1 MRTHEG
7 SILISLKPTPMK
19 SILSALSLLT
29 IVTSVA
35 MAQTTTISFHN
46 IEVESYRFP
55 GTTDLANL
63 TLTIDTSTLTGATS
77 GEVAY
82 VTSWELEM
90 TRYYTSDLW
99 VDVDDT
105 LPATIFAQGSNYMSV
120 NANDDSLSFAL
131 EYQYSGDSPG
141 TYSNGVGDPRVSVTI
156 SLISGGS
163 DFLSTNNNAIGEFL
177 SLSPAQLSNSTFGVS
192 YNYDNFN
199 GSLGDGSISAVPE
212 PSTYAAIF
220 GLVAVGFAAWRR
232 RTHRD

>member
-1 MRTHEG
+1 
-7 SILISLKPTPMK
+7 MK
-19 SILSALSLLT
+19 SILSAFSLLT

-63 TLTIDTSTLTGATS
+63 TLTIDTSTLTGGTGSETANI
-77 GEVAY
+77 
-82 VTSWELEM
+82 TSWELEM
-90 TRYYTSDLW
+90 TRYYTGDLW
-99 VDVDDT
+99 IGVDNT
-105 LPATIFAQGSNYMSV
+105 LPGSIFAQGSNYLSV
-120 NANDDSLSFAL
+120 NSNDDTLSFTL
-131 EYQYSGDSPG
+131 EYQASGDPSG
-141 TYSNGVGDPRVSVTI
+141 TYSNGVGDPQVNVGI

-177 SLSPAQLSNSTFGVS
+177 SLSPAQLSSSTFGVS

-212 PSTYAAIF
+212 PSTYAAIL
-220 GLVAVGFAAWRR
+220 GLLAVGFAAWRR
-232 RTHRD
+232 RTPRD